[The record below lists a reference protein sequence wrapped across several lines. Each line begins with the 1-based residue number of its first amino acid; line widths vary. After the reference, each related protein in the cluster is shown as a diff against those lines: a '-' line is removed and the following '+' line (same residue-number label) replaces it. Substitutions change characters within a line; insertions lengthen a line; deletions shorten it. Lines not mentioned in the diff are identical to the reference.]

1 MFYLLLEKANVPE
14 EVTAILERTGLK
26 GSVVMRC
33 SNHSIDNSAEEVDGR
48 RVDGDEVH
56 ALLLHL
62 VCLFISNTSAGYG
75 RKELHP
81 IPPFHDYGFD
91 GFSTFPASS
100 GTHPSIHSSPSMTDP
115 KWVRFL
121 SIVHFNTFQ
130 ESCR

>member
-48 RVDGDEVH
+48 RIDGDEVH

-62 VCLFISNTSAGYG
+62 VCLFISSMLVVYG
-75 RKELHP
+75 RNSIPSLHSV
-81 IPPFHDYGFD
+81 IMDSMDSIYYQHLQARTLPFIL
-91 GFSTFPASS
+91 PL
-100 GTHPSIHSSPSMTDP
+100 P
-115 KWVRFL
+115 
-121 SIVHFNTFQ
+121 
-130 ESCR
+130 